1 MTNGDEDSSS
11 HSASVSSGNGNSAGR
26 IRRRPPTAPY
36 SADVTSGRSS
46 SASTIPPPP
55 TQGYSPSNQY
65 GTYEG
70 DSLLHASERGCIYH
84 DDREAQNSHGMY
96 LTYDRRH
103 HIGSYPSWYRQPQK
117 VILVATLAWVG
128 GVMYLASLAHS
139 ILRTQ
144 KAAMHSNMM
153 GMSNSGGVAVVGK
166 VASSGTVGSS
176 STISDGVNRVNS
188 MGSNGRTTRKG
199 DNNERVNV
207 RFGME
212 NSADFNEGFREWLE
226 AQKSNKYG
234 SSAGSVVS
242 QGGGI
247 DVNYE
252 AYLDFLHSYQTQT
265 ESSKNQYGSSNG
277 GNASGQSAGNDN
289 NYQAFLEWMESHQN
303 KFEASKN
310 KYGGSTSGGTVAQE
324 GGVDVNYEVFLE
336 WLDSFQSKAE
346 SSKNTYGANSEN
358 RNDYAN
364 DADFKNWLKSF
375 DPDNVKSNAYG
386 SSQSG
391 TGNSGNRAANDP
403 SYKEWLEYQKQTAS
417 VKYGANGM
425 YGDEISTIDW
435 PMRLASTENED
446 GTVSNNNLRL
456 PHVSCTTQN
465 GCTPSSNVTIL
476 VVYGPEYHTHISEM
490 AWNVASG
497 VHSALKSHIQHHPY
511 SPLHGHIVFGHTSN
525 LTFLDVLD
533 ADAIIIGSPV
543 YNGNVHPD
551 VQNWINYWH
560 IDADLSNKFG
570 GAFVTAGGLH
580 AGADGTIMS
589 ILRSMMVFQMMAVG
603 GDSWT
608 SPFGVAATMHED
620 PFGDVQRSGY
630 FNKSCY
636 FTEQQGRQGDHLVHP
651 YFLSKARGLG
661 ERIANVTVAWKNSS
675 YVRW

>member
-1 MTNGDEDSSS
+1 
-11 HSASVSSGNGNSAGR
+11 
-26 IRRRPPTAPY
+26 
-36 SADVTSGRSS
+36 
-46 SASTIPPPP
+46 
-55 TQGYSPSNQY
+55 
-65 GTYEG
+65 
-70 DSLLHASERGCIYH
+70 
-84 DDREAQNSHGMY
+84 
-96 LTYDRRH
+96 
-103 HIGSYPSWYRQPQK
+103 
-117 VILVATLAWVG
+117 
-128 GVMYLASLAHS
+128 MYLASLAHS

-153 GMSNSGGVAVVGK
+153 GISNSGVVAVDQ
-166 VASSGTVGSS
+166 VAGLGTTESTSS
-176 STISDGVNRVNS
+176 SSSDGVNGVRS
-188 MGSNGRTTRKG
+188 MGSSGKTSHKV
-199 DNNERVNV
+199 DSNERVNV
-207 RFGME
+207 RFGIE
-212 NSADFNEGFREWLE
+212 NSADFDEGFREWLE
-226 AQKSNKYG
+226 TQKSNNYG

-252 AYLDFLHSYQTQT
+252 AYLDFLHSYQTNT
-265 ESSKNQYGSSNG
+265 ESAKNQYGSSNG
-277 GNASGQSAGNDN
+277 GGASMQNAGNDS
-289 NYQAFLEWMESHQN
+289 NYQAFLKWMESHQS
-303 KFEASKN
+303 KTETSKN
-310 KYGGSTSGGTVAQE
+310 KYGGSNGGSIVAQ
-324 GGVDVNYEVFLE
+324 GGGIDVNYEAFLE
-336 WLDSFQSKAE
+336 WLDSFQSKTE
-346 SSKNTYGANSEN
+346 NSKNTYGANSEE
-358 RNDYAN
+358 RNNNAN
-364 DADFKNWLKSF
+364 DADFKNWLKTF
-375 DPDNVKSNAYG
+375 DPDNIESNAYG
-386 SSQSG
+386 SSQST
-391 TGNSGNRAANDP
+391 TGSSRNRADNDP
-403 SYKEWLEYQKQTAS
+403 TYNDWLEYQKQTAS

-425 YGDEISTIDW
+425 YGDESKNVQKQVQAEVLTQTQSESSPLSADLLTSDLSTVSTIDW
-435 PMRLASTENED
+435 PMRLAPNQNAD

-456 PHVSCTTQN
+456 PHVSCTAQN

-525 LTFLDVLD
+525 LTFLDVMD

-543 YNGNVHPD
+543 YNGNIHPD

-608 SPFGVAATMHED
+608 SPFGVAATMYED
-620 PFGDVQRSGY
+620 PFGDVQRSEF

-636 FTEQQGRQGDHLVHP
+636 FTEQQGRQGEHLVHP